1 MDVDSLPIHF
11 LSLPKIPEA
20 LRKLDPVFSTCYPVP
35 CALYPV
41 PLSVPFKGQ
50 ARSQQSCPSFL
61 GDPSQEWMYLNHGD
75 GFLQELLGRSAHMS
89 QGVQGCMFGFLSKGS
104 KCDNYILISP
114 VK

>member
-1 MDVDSLPIHF
+1 MDVDSIPIHF

-20 LRKLDPVFSTCYPVP
+20 LRMLDSAFSTCYPM
-35 CALYPV
+35 
-41 PLSVPFKGQ
+41 PLSFPFKVQ
-50 ARSQQSCPSFL
+50 AQSQLSRPSFL
-61 GDPSQEWMYLNHGD
+61 GDPGQEWMYLNHGD
-75 GFLQELLGRSAHMS
+75 GFLQELLGRFAHMS